1 MSISSLSPV
10 TALLLADTRE
20 YSAKMDEAQ
29 GKMEAFGKTS
39 GSAGQKLGD
48 MWSKMSTVVVG
59 AAAGVV
65 AVAVDMAYKYNEAL
79 DTMQRS
85 TNLTDAQMKLLQGS
99 ILKVSTATATSATL
113 ITTGMTQLIKSGES
127 TKQSLTDVTQAAK
140 YAQATHADLNTTL
153 TAAIGIQRM
162 HISGTKNM
170 TQTLNIFDTAV
181 KNSQLTSDN
190 LTSAL
195 SGKALSAFSA
205 YHIDLKT
212 ATTMLAGFAD
222 QNLVGTRATMVL
234 KTGIAALEK
243 PAVSST
249 GKLSIQAL
257 ALAKVGLNM
266 TTVAGEVRKPGGMLQ
281 VMQQLSTAF
290 DHNASSAMKAQGM
303 AAWMQQIFGTSAGPA
318 FTNMIAELPK
328 LQTLY
333 QKMNTSGG
341 AVNSSFTEWI
351 KSPAGAVAKF
361 KTVLENSA
369 IRLGDVLLPKLT
381 IGLIDVTKIV
391 TGILSS
397 PTKTSVVEDAA
408 AVLIAGSLAT
418 KAAGIGVSIA
428 EGFGVSVAGGLA
440 SVIGASIGAGVLAYV
455 VGHPGASEFTKA
467 QNEWHKNKVVGAVD
481 VAALTGNTFI
491 NLFNDVIKHLP
502 GKPEVPQLPV
512 FGPNTPTINTSIP
525 GVNNAS
531 RLGPATKPK
540 AKVTINHIKKVSF
553 GM

>member
-1 MSISSLSPV
+1 MSLGSLSPV
-10 TALLLADTRE
+10 TAYLLADTRE

-39 GSAGQKLGD
+39 GGAGQKLGD

-113 ITTGMTQLIKSGES
+113 ITTGMTQLIKSGEGI
-127 TKQSLTDVTQAAK
+127 KQAQIDVTQAAK

-290 DHNASSAMKAQGM
+290 DHNATSAMKAQGI

-381 IGLIDVTKIV
+381 VGLIDVTKIV

-512 FGPNTPTINTSIP
+512 FGPNTPTINTQVP
-525 GVNNAS
+525 GRMAS
-531 RLGPATKPK
+531 RLGPGTKPK

-553 GM
+553 GI